1 MKYNLHTHSF
11 YCGHGSGRI
20 SEYAEYADKKGYE
33 VLGFSEHCPFPDNRF
48 HSTRMDYSQM
58 GDYLSDI
65 EEEASKRSMIILRG
79 FECDYFPE
87 YRSYFE
93 DVREDV
99 DYLIT
104 GTHFMISGDRI
115 SNPFDGSMTKE
126 DLFIY
131 ADSTIKAMESGLFA
145 FVCHPDVYLSH
156 CPFDNEAEAVAKDI
170 IALSNELLLPLEVNA
185 NGIAKSIAAGCKEY
199 GYPNNSFWSLASSMN
214 ARCVMNADAHSVES
228 IDKYSDKLE
237 AFVSEHALNMV
248 TPIIESVG
256 GKSRLSFR

>member
-11 YCGHGSGRI
+11 YCGHGSGKI
-20 SEYAEYADKKGYE
+20 EEYAEYAEKKGYE
-33 VLGFSEHCPFPDNRF
+33 LLGFSDHCPFPDNRF

-58 GDYLSDI
+58 KDYLSDI
-65 EEEASKRSMIILRG
+65 AKAASEYSISILRG

-87 YRSYFE
+87 YKSYFE
-93 DVREDV
+93 DVRADV

-156 CPFDNEAEAVAKDI
+156 CPFDSNAASVAKDI
-170 IALSNELLLPLEVNA
+170 ITLSNELSIPLEVNA
-185 NGIAKSIAAGCKEY
+185 NGIAKSIAAGNEEY
-199 GYPNNSFWSLASSMN
+199 GYPNHSFWTLASSMN
-214 ARCVMNADAHSVES
+214 ACCIMNADAHSVENL
-228 IDKYSDKLE
+228 DKYSDKLE
-237 AFVSEHALNMV
+237 AFVSEHSLNMV
-248 TPIIESVG
+248 TPFIDTSDG
-256 GKSRLSFR
+256 ANRLSFR